1 MNEYKDI
8 KVREAL
14 SLTLATKDYKIKI
27 ILNRCIKKWNIYM
40 KKHNSKKRNQFSFPH
55 TFILQYSKFLM

>member
-27 ILNRCIKKWNIYM
+27 ILNRCI
-40 KKHNSKKRNQFSFPH
+40 
-55 TFILQYSKFLM
+55 